1 MDYGKLDISKEITEV
16 FGFLMEHKGLSPKDA
31 LEYLD
36 YDIFIRHNDWFH
48 SLSEEQQT
56 EVRMVLHAIRLVHK

>member
-1 MDYGKLDISKEITEV
+1 MNYNNLDMDKEITEV
-16 FGFLMEHKGLSPKDA
+16 FYFLMKEKGLSAKDA

-48 SLSEEQQT
+48 SLPINKQDEI
-56 EVRMVLHAIRLVHK
+56 RMVLHAIELVHK

>member
-1 MDYGKLDISKEITEV
+1 
-16 FGFLMEHKGLSPKDA
+16 MEHKGLSPKDA